1 MVRKRPV
8 TCKDLGLGILPYMPV
23 LASLAGVS
31 ACWNGGVDNMV
42 GLMSSRSKV
51 VITDFIPDTATE
63 REVLGELADVVALNA
78 TSEDAVL
85 AAVEDADVVL
95 LYHLI
100 SLTEKSI
107 SRMKNCRLIV
117 RAGVGYD
124 NVDWRLA
131 RERGIDVCNVPDYG
145 TEDVADSAIGLML
158 ALTRGIHFHNSRLR
172 RGEGAW
178 GFSEFPQVPRLRGR
192 TFGIIGLGR
201 IGTAAALR
209 AKALGMNVV
218 FYDPYARDGTD
229 KAVGA
234 KRVESL
240 DELLAQ
246 TYVLSPHCPL
256 TSETKHI
263 VNDDTIA
270 KLPPGAVVV
279 NTSRGGVVDVEA
291 VLRGVESGHLAG
303 AGIDVLETEPP
314 TGAERFIAAWRNPE
328 HPAHDRIIVNP
339 HTAFYCIE
347 GLGEMRLKAV
357 QNVAR
362 VLRGEAPRNLVN

>member
-1 MVRKRPV
+1 MPAP
-8 TCKDLGLGILPYMPV
+8 GIAPILR
-23 LASLAGVS
+23 GVS
-31 ACWNGGVDNMV
+31 K
-42 GLMSSRSKV
+42 LHKV
-51 VITDFIPDTATE
+51 VITDFIPDNSAE
-63 REVLGELADVVALNA
+63 CEVLGDQTEVVALNA
-78 TSEDAVL
+78 TSEDEVLEAV
-85 AAVEDADVVL
+85 ADADAVL

-107 SRMKNCRLIV
+107 SKMDKCRLIV

-131 RERGIDVCNVPDYG
+131 REQGIDVCNVPDYG

-158 ALTRGIHFHNSRLR
+158 SLTRGIHFHNSRLR
-172 RGEGAW
+172 RGMGQW
-178 GFSEFPQVPRLRGR
+178 GFSEYPAVPRLRGR
-192 TFGIIGLGR
+192 TFGVIGLGR

-218 FYDPYARDGTD
+218 FYDPYARDGMD

-234 KRVESL
+234 KRAETL

-256 TSETKHI
+256 TAETKHI
-263 VNDDTIA
+263 VNAESIA
-270 KLPPGAVVV
+270 QLPKGAHVV
-279 NTSRGGVVDVEA
+279 NTSRGGVVNVEA
-291 VLRGVESGHLAG
+291 VLDAVTSGHLAG

-314 TGAERFIAAWRNPE
+314 SGTEPFIQAWRDPE

-339 HTAFYCIE
+339 HTAFYCEE
-347 GLGEMRLKAV
+347 GLGEMRMKAV
-357 QNVAR
+357 HNVAR

>member
-1 MVRKRPV
+1 MTGKP
-8 TCKDLGLGILPYMPV
+8 
-23 LASLAGVS
+23 
-31 ACWNGGVDNMV
+31 N
-42 GLMSSRSKV
+42 KV
-51 VITDFIPDTATE
+51 VITDFIPDTSTE
-63 REVLGELADVVALNA
+63 EAVLGDLAEVHALNA
-78 TSEDAVL
+78 VSEEQVIDAVQ
-85 AAVEDADVVL
+85 DADAVL

-107 SRMKNCRLIV
+107 SRMKKCRLIV

-145 TEDVADSAIGLML
+145 TEDVADSAIGMML

-172 RGEGAW
+172 RGLGRW
-178 GFSEFPQVPRLRGR
+178 GYAEYPAVARLRGR

-218 FYDPYARDGTD
+218 FYDPFVRDGVD
-229 KAVGA
+229 KAVGIT
-234 KRVESL
+234 RVDRL
-240 DELLAQ
+240 DDLLAQ
-246 TYVLSPHCPL
+246 AFVLSPHCPL
-256 TSETKHI
+256 TPETRHI
-263 VNDDTIA
+263 VNADTIA
-270 KLPPGAVVV
+270 RLPSGAYVV
-279 NTSRGGVVDVEA
+279 NTSRGGVVDVDGVLDA
-291 VLRGVESGHLAG
+291 VTSGHLAG

-314 TGAERFIAAWRNPE
+314 VGDEPLIRAWRDPG

-339 HTAFYCIE
+339 HTAFYCEE

-357 QNVAR
+357 QNIAR
-362 VLRGEAPRNLVN
+362 FLGGEEPRNRVN

>member
-1 MVRKRPV
+1 
-8 TCKDLGLGILPYMPV
+8 
-23 LASLAGVS
+23 
-31 ACWNGGVDNMV
+31 
-42 GLMSSRSKV
+42 MSFKV

-63 REVLGELADVVALNA
+63 REVLGPDVDIVALNA
-78 TSEDAVL
+78 LSEDEIL
-85 AAVEDADVVL
+85 FQVEDADAVL

-100 SLTEKSI
+100 SLSRKSI
-107 SRMKNCRLIV
+107 SQMKKCRLIV

-124 NVDWRLA
+124 NVDWKYA
-131 RERGIDVCNVPDYG
+131 REQGINVCNVPDYG

-158 ALTRGIHFHNSRLR
+158 ALTRGINFHNSRLR
-172 RGEGAW
+172 RGQGDW
-178 GFSEFPQVPRLRGR
+178 GFSEYAAVPRLRGR

-234 KRVESL
+234 KRVETL

-246 TYVLSPHCPL
+246 TFVLSPHCPL
-256 TSETKHI
+256 TAETRHI
-263 VNDDTIA
+263 VNDETLG
-270 KLPPGAVVV
+270 KLPAGAYVV
-279 NTSRGGVVDVEA
+279 NTSRGGVVDVNA
-291 VLRGVESGHLAG
+291 VLAGVTSGHLAG

-314 TGAERFIAAWRNPE
+314 SGDEPFIKAWRNPS

-339 HTAFYCIE
+339 HTAFYCEE

-362 VLRGEAPRNLVN
+362 VLSGAEPRNLVN

>member
-1 MVRKRPV
+1 
-8 TCKDLGLGILPYMPV
+8 
-23 LASLAGVS
+23 
-31 ACWNGGVDNMV
+31 
-42 GLMSSRSKV
+42 MSFKV
-51 VITDFIPDTATE
+51 VITDFIPDTETE
-63 REVLGELADVVALNA
+63 REVLGPDVDVVALNA
-78 TSEDAVL
+78 LSEDEIL
-85 AAVEDADVVL
+85 FQVEDADAVL

-100 SLTEKSI
+100 SLSRKSI
-107 SRMKNCRLIV
+107 SQMKKCRLIV

-124 NVDWRLA
+124 NVDWKYA
-131 RERGIDVCNVPDYG
+131 REQGINVCNVPDYG

-158 ALTRGIHFHNSRLR
+158 ALTRGINFHNSRLR
-172 RGEGAW
+172 RGQGDW
-178 GFSEFPQVPRLRGR
+178 GFSEYAAVPRLRGR

-234 KRVESL
+234 KRVETL

-246 TYVLSPHCPL
+246 TFVLSPHCPL
-256 TSETKHI
+256 TAETRHI
-263 VNDDTIA
+263 VNDETIGT
-270 KLPPGAVVV
+270 LPAGAYVV
-279 NTSRGGVVDVEA
+279 NTSRGGVVDVNA
-291 VLRGVESGHLAG
+291 VLAGVTSGHLAG

-314 TGAERFIAAWRNPE
+314 SGDEPFIKAWRDPS
-328 HPAHDRIIVNP
+328 HAAHDRIIVNP
-339 HTAFYCIE
+339 HTAFYCEE

-362 VLRGEAPRNLVN
+362 VLSGAEPRNLVN